1 MKSKTYYGEYSLM
14 HWVNMMLNG
23 DISLPEYQRSFVWH
37 EKDIKRL
44 LRSISNDQ
52 FIQPV
57 TIALDPGVQTQKS
70 KNIILDG
77 QQRLTSILLAYIGY
91 MPDLSKFAKDDTLA
105 TGDDSA
111 LEDDEA
117 SANSIKWTFKEIFS
131 RNQQVNSVS
140 QIRARL
146 AADEKYIPLTVE
158 GFMTEG
164 DRETHIVDYL
174 KKKFLGFSYIVPD
187 TNDIKEI
194 QKGYTSLFRNIN
206 YFGKKLTTLGSRRS
220 LYYTNPNYKSFF
232 EGITE
237 HQQSVL
243 ADISIKENMDFNTI
257 DFVRYLS
264 TLSQYYVTNSSS
276 KILKYYSSY
285 SSRESYFADYVSHIL
300 DLDQEDNADKF
311 NGFIFSTVFPNNCWK
326 ERFGRLREAVE
337 RMKAK
342 WGLEVKDGKS
352 AFKSWIDADYW
363 LYGLIYQIVFKGMDI
378 NDDLEQLFRN
388 IKRRIS
394 EKKDPLKGYPK
405 TPNGLSNLR
414 DRIQDSINLYS
425 PYVH

>member
-23 DISLPEYQRSFVWH
+23 DISLPDYQRSFVWH

-44 LRSISNDQ
+44 LKSIYYDQ

-57 TIALDPGVQTQKS
+57 TIALYPGGQTQKS
-70 KNIILDG
+70 KNLILDG

-91 MPDLSKFAKDDTLA
+91 MPDLTKFAKDDTLA
-105 TGDDSA
+105 TGDDSV
-111 LEDDEA
+111 LEDDET
-117 SANSIKWTFKEIFS
+117 SAKSIKWTFKEIFS
-131 RNQQVNSVS
+131 RDHHENSVR

-146 AADEKYIPLTVE
+146 AADEKYLPLTVE
-158 GFMTEG
+158 GFMGDG
-164 DRETHIVDYL
+164 DRETKIVDYL
-174 KKKFLGFSYIVPD
+174 KRKFLGFSYIVPD
-187 TNDIKEI
+187 TSNIVEI
-194 QKGYTSLFRNIN
+194 QNGYTSLFRNIN

-220 LYYTNPNYKSFF
+220 LYYTDPNYKSFF

-243 ADISIKENMDFNTI
+243 DDISIKENMDFNTI

-276 KILKYYSSY
+276 RILKYYSSY
-285 SSRESYFADYVSHIL
+285 SSRESYFADYVSNIL
-300 DLDQEDNADKF
+300 GLDQEDNIDKF
-311 NGFIFSTVFPNNCWK
+311 DGFVFSAVFPNNCWK
-326 ERFGRLREAVE
+326 ERFGKLKEAVE
-337 RMKAK
+337 RMKAE

-363 LYGLIYQIVFKGMDI
+363 LYGLIYHIVFKGKEL
-378 NDDLEQLFRN
+378 NDDLASLNRCV
-388 IKRRIS
+388 KRKIQ
-394 EKKDPLKGYPK
+394 EKKDPNTGYPK
-405 TPNGLSNLR
+405 TPNGLTNLR
-414 DRIQDSINLYS
+414 NRIQDSIELYRN
-425 PYVH
+425 YVH